1 LKFILQAG
9 NWIQHW
15 KVMEEAVPLADKAGF
30 WGFLIP
36 DHYMWGDDR
45 GGDATL
51 ESWIALTYLAAKT
64 EQIKLGTLVTP
75 IPFRLPGM
83 LAKEL
88 STLDIISNGRV
99 IFGVGAGWSET
110 EFRGYSEWNEPKVR
124 VDKTKEGLE
133 LILKL
138 WESKE
143 NERVDFHGKYYKAE
157 HARLDPKPVQKP
169 HPTLL
174 FGGVGTRMLKL
185 AGKYADICCIPPW
198 TNDRIAAKKIVLES
212 ARQHSREN
220 AISFGS
226 ILFRMQK
233 YDRDQVRKELEVASK
248 ERIDYFV
255 IGFPLDSYVESMSDF
270 AKNVM
275 PTFAQ

>member
-1 LKFILQAG
+1 
-9 NWIQHW
+9 
-15 KVMEEAVPLADKAGF
+15 MEEAVPLGDKAGF
-30 WGFLIP
+30 WGFLVP

-64 EQIKLGTLVTP
+64 KQIKLGTLVTP
-75 IPFRLPGM
+75 LPFRPPGM

-88 STLDIISNGRV
+88 STLDVISNGRV
-99 IFGVGAGWSET
+99 ILGIGGGWSET

-124 VDKTKEGLE
+124 VDKTREGLE
-133 LILKL
+133 LILRL
-138 WESKE
+138 WESKP
-143 NERVDFHGKYYKAE
+143 NERVDFQGKYYKAE
-157 HARLDPKPVQKP
+157 GARIEPKHVQKP

-185 AGKYADICCIPPW
+185 AGRYADICCIPPW
-198 TNDRIAAKKIVLES
+198 IPDGVAAKNIVLEA
-212 ARQHSREN
+212 ARKHSREN

-226 ILFRMQK
+226 ILLRMPK
-233 YDRDQVRKELEVASK
+233 KDRDQVRKEVEAAAK
-248 ERIDYFV
+248 EKVDYFV
-255 IGFPLDSYVESMSDF
+255 IGFPPDSYVESMSDF

-275 PTFAQ
+275 PSFA